1 LLCPYV
7 PWPDGVGCARG
18 RIAVSVTDRGQNWA
32 EDERTAH
39 LAAVVDASSD
49 AILSKTLAGTITS
62 WNASAERIFGYTA
75 DEIVG
80 ANIRR
85 LIPDDRQAEE
95 DEILARLRRGE
106 FIEHYETVRVAKDGS
121 LIEVSLSIS
130 PVRDDAGRIVGAS
143 KIARDIT
150 ARRQA
155 EDALAAANAKFAS
168 VFNQSGIFAGILDTE
183 GTVRD
188 VNAMALEACGYA
200 LDEALDLPFW
210 ETPWWRDSEQ
220 AKASI
225 RLAVRQASAGEAFAE
240 TLPYFLADGSERLV
254 EFAMH
259 PIVDDAGVVRFLH
272 PTGIDVTDRAAAEA
286 ALLALEAE
294 EREIAVGLQRALLP
308 TRIVDRSDIALG
320 ALYEAGS
327 DALEVGGDWF
337 DIFELPDGR
346 VAVTVGDVVG
356 HGLAAAAAMGQVR
369 TALAALAEHADGP
382 AQLLVRLDGFLVRH
396 RTTDFATLCYAAIDP
411 ATGLI
416 EYASAGH
423 PPMLIVSPAGEISW
437 LDRAQSPPLTGTGN
451 PNRPQGSALL
461 EPGSLLLLYSDGLV
475 ERRKEPIDVGLRRL
489 ADAARTAADHP
500 PEDVCRTLVAKL
512 GVDDSR
518 DDDVVVLAVRL
529 AAMPSGRFHRRFPA
543 HGEQLRDLR
552 ASMRGWLDERGVGQ
566 PLQQTLLLAVGE
578 ACANAIEHAY
588 SDIEPSDVRV
598 DMLQS
603 DSGGFV
609 VEVRDSGR
617 FRAASAS
624 STDRGRGTPIM
635 RSLTTDFSR
644 ESTSA
649 GTVVRFRVLSGEAF
663 QHG

>member
-1 LLCPYV
+1 M
-7 PWPDGVGCARG
+7 
-18 RIAVSVTDRGQNWA
+18 TDREQTSV

-49 AILSKTLAGTITS
+49 AIVSKTLAGTVTS
-62 WNASAERIFGYTA
+62 WNASAERIFGYTPE
-75 DEIVG
+75 EIVG
-80 ANIRR
+80 ANIRT
-85 LIPDDRQAEE
+85 LIPEDRQAEE

-106 FIEHYETVRVAKDGS
+106 YIEHYETVRVAKDGS

-130 PVRDDAGRIVGAS
+130 PVRDHAGQIVGAS

-155 EDALAAANAKFAS
+155 EEALAAANAKFAS
-168 VFNQSGIFAGILDTE
+168 VFNQSGIFAGILDIE

-188 VNAMALEACGYA
+188 VNALALAGCGYT
-200 LDEALDLPFW
+200 LNEALDLPFW
-210 ETPWWRDSEQ
+210 DTPWWRGSEH
-220 AKASI
+220 AKARI
-225 RLAVRQASAGEAFAE
+225 RLAVRQASAGEVFAE
-240 TLPYFLADGSERLV
+240 TLPYFLADGSERV
-254 EFAMH
+254 VDFAMH

-272 PTGIDVTDRAAAEA
+272 PTGIDITDRVAAEA

-308 TRIVDRSDIALG
+308 TRVVDRSDIALG

-337 DIFELPDGR
+337 DAFELPDGR

-356 HGLAAAAAMGQVR
+356 HGLGAAAAMGQVR
-369 TALAALAEHADGP
+369 TALAALAEHAYGP
-382 AQLLVRLDGFLVRH
+382 AELLVRLDGFLVRH
-396 RTTDFATLCYAAIDP
+396 RTTDFATLCYAVIDP
-411 ATGLI
+411 ATGRV

-423 PPMLIVSPAGEISW
+423 LPMLIVSPAGEISW
-437 LDRAQSPPLTGTGN
+437 LDRAQSPPLTGAGGSH
-451 PNRPQGSALL
+451 RPQGSALL
-461 EPGSLLLLYSDGLV
+461 KPGSLLVLYSDGLV
-475 ERRKEPIDVGLRRL
+475 ERRKEPIDIGLRRL
-489 ADAARTAADHP
+489 ADAARTVADLP
-500 PEDVCRTLVAKL
+500 PEDACRALVTKL
-512 GVDDSR
+512 GVDESR
-518 DDDVVVLAVRL
+518 NDDVAVLAVRL
-529 AAMPSGRFHRRFPA
+529 AAMPSARFHRRFPA

-552 ASMRGWLDERGVGQ
+552 ASMRGWLDARGVGQ
-566 PLQQTLLLAVGE
+566 ALQQTLLLAVGE

-588 SDIEPSDVRV
+588 SDVEPSDVRV

-609 VEVRDSGR
+609 VEVRDFGR

-624 STDRGRGTPIM
+624 AIDRGRGTSIM
-635 RSLTTDFSR
+635 RSLTSDFSR
-644 ESTSA
+644 ESTST

-663 QHG
+663 HHA